1 MTNFFF
7 SWRKVKRGEYLNRMQ
22 KTDFL
27 MFATRGLLL
36 VALIFNA
43 A

>member
-1 MTNFFF
+1 MTNFFFF

-27 MFATRGLLL
+27 MFATRGLL
-36 VALIFNA
+36 ALIFNA